1 VAVIVGIVSQ
11 KGGVGKSTI
20 ARLLAREYAN
30 AGWQAKIAD
39 LDIAQGTSFSWQ
51 ARRLRNGIAPVVAV
65 ERFGTVEQALR
76 LAEHYDLLILDGPP
90 HSTAGTLRIAQSSDL
105 ILLPSGL
112 ALDDL
117 EPSVLLAQ
125 ELVQKGI
132 PGSKLVVGF
141 CRVGDSEAE
150 LTEARGYVS
159 QAGFRTILEA
169 MPERVAY
176 RRAFDQGRSAT
187 ETPFVSLNQK
197 ADAMAQAIINLI
209 NKAGEHGKDRST
221 AKPKHQGSP
230 AEHTGAQASQ
240 PGPARAR

>member
-51 ARRLRNGIAPVVAV
+51 ARRLRNDIAPVVPV
-65 ERFGTVEQALR
+65 ERFGAVDQALR
-76 LAEHYDLLILDGPP
+76 VADHYDLLVLDGPP
-90 HSTAGTLRIAQSSDL
+90 HSSAGTLKIAQASGL
-105 ILLPSGL
+105 VVLPTGL

-132 PGSKLVVGF
+132 PAAKLAF
-141 CRVGDSEAE
+141 ALCRVGDSEAE
-150 LTEARGYVS
+150 LAEARGYVS
-159 QAGFRTILEA
+159 QAGFRVLNEA

-176 RRAFDQGRSAT
+176 RRASDQGRSAT
-187 ETPFVSLNQK
+187 ETPFASLNEK
-197 ADAMAQAIINLI
+197 ADAMAQSIINLI
-209 NKAGEHGKDRST
+209 NGSKKHGKNRASTGTHHQRATANVEHG
-221 AKPKHQGSP
+221 
-230 AEHTGAQASQ
+230 EASQ
-240 PGPARAR
+240 SRPTRSR